1 MATNPMTIEQGPI
14 RPPSE
19 AASLLIRLTRNCPWN
34 RCLFCPVYKADK
46 FSRRSLEEIKRDIE
60 AVGIAVEKVQALAVK
75 KGNGEALPSEIFAR
89 ARDAGPLFF
98 QAALWLYQ
106 GSGAVFLQDADS
118 MILPADQLGAILEL
132 LYRKVPGIT
141 RVTTYARAR
150 SLLRKTDRELAR
162 LKEAGLSRIH
172 VGLESG
178 HDPTLALMQKGVTG
192 AQQVEAGL
200 KVRAA
205 GISLSE
211 YVILGLG
218 GKEMW
223 REHALATAAA
233 LNAIN
238 PDYIRVRTL
247 AVHPASPLYDKCRA
261 GEFTVL
267 DDEGIVREEELLL
280 QNLAGIDST
289 FVSDHILNLLE
300 EVQGKL
306 PQDLPQMRRV
316 IEQYFALPAPERER
330 FRLGRRSG
338 IYRLLDDRLNPL
350 LSGRVEQAYRHLSK
364 TGLPVDDYIS
374 QVVLGYL

>member
-1 MATNPMTIEQGPI
+1 MATNPITIEQGPI

-34 RCLFCPVYKADK
+34 RCLFCPVFKDEK
-46 FSRRSLEEIKRDIE
+46 FSRRPLEEIKRDIE
-60 AVGIAVEKVQALAVK
+60 MAGLAVEKVLALIDK
-75 KGNGEALPSEIFAR
+75 KGNGEAAHSEIFAQ
-89 ARDAGPLFF
+89 ARNAGPLFF
-98 QAALWLYQ
+98 QAALWLNQ
-106 GSGAVFLQDADS
+106 GTGAIFLQDADS
-118 MILPADQLGAILEL
+118 MLLPADQLCEILEL
-132 LYRKVPGIT
+132 LYSRIPGIT
-141 RVTTYARAR
+141 RVTTYARAH
-150 SLLRKTDRELAR
+150 SLLRRTDRELAR

-178 HDPTLALMQKGVTG
+178 HDPTLAFMQKGVTG
-192 AQQVEAGL
+192 AQQAEAGI

-223 REHALATAAA
+223 REHALATAAV

-247 AVHPASPLYDKCRA
+247 AVHPASPLYAKCRT

-267 DDEGIVREEELLL
+267 DDEGIIREEELLL
-280 QNLAGIDST
+280 QNLVGIDST
-289 FVSDHILNLLE
+289 FASDHILNLLE

-306 PQDLPQMRRV
+306 PRDLSQMRRV
-316 IEQYFALPAPERER
+316 IEQYFALPVPERER

-350 LSGRVEQAYRHLSK
+350 LSDRVEQAYRQLLK
-364 TGLPVDDYIS
+364 TGLSVDAYIS